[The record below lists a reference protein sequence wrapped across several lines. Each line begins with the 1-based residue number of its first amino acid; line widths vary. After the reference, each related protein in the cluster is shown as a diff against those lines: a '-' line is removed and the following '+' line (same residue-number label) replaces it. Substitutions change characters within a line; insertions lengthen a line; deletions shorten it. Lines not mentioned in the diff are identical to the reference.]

1 MNILFYLVL
10 LILISFKY
18 DKTGNKFKYSILFN
32 MSDVSDITQPE
43 YYLSQSVKPDYS
55 DSKYYY
61 INYNPNIENEAEKQK
76 FIEKSFYT
84 KSSGI

>member
-1 MNILFYLVL
+1 
-10 LILISFKY
+10 
-18 DKTGNKFKYSILFN
+18 